1 MPLQPSPKQGK
12 SSHRRVILI
21 VGDGMADHP
30 QKQLGDKT
38 PLEAAAPRNLDR
50 VAANGISGLM
60 DPVASGVAPGTEAA
74 NLSILGYDP
83 QAACCGRGPFEAAG
97 VGIALGA
104 GDVAFRC
111 NFATVDDGFR
121 VVDERAGRIREEA
134 AELAKALQ
142 ALKLRENADVEVEF
156 RQSLGFKGALVLRGE
171 GLSPNVSAGMPKAG
185 DIAGQIKPLDAT
197 AEAAKTANALNE
209 FTHLSFK
216 LLNEHPINQARK
228 LQGKP
233 PANVVVPWNGGK
245 PPVLADFG
253 KKYGL
258 KASCVAAA
266 SVIKGIA
273 KLTGMTVVEVSGAT
287 GELDTDTLAKAQA
300 ALQALRNSDFVWVHV
315 EAADEASHD
324 GDVQGKI
331 GIIRKIDAMVGA
343 ILDHVS
349 LEEVGV
355 VLVSDHVTASELR
368 MHTGDSVP
376 IAVASSHVNRDGVKE
391 YSERAA
397 ARGGL
402 GRIQGKDV
410 MPLIMNLLGRPEKI
424 VG

>member
-1 MPLQPSPKQGK
+1 MPFSLSLKDGE

-134 AELAKALQ
+134 AELAEALQ

-185 DIAGQIKPLDAT
+185 DIAGQITPLDAT

-209 FTHLSFK
+209 FTHLSVK
-216 LLNEHPINQARK
+216 LLNEHPINQTRK

-233 PANVVVPWNGGK
+233 PANVVVPWNGGN

-273 KLTGMTVVEVSGAT
+273 KLTGMTVIDVVGAT

-331 GIIRKIDAMVGA
+331 GIIKKIDGMVGA

-349 LEEVGV
+349 LDEGCV

-368 MHTGDSVP
+368 MHTGDPVP
-376 IAVASSHVNRDGVKE
+376 IAVASSHVNRDGVTE